1 MIYADYNGSA
11 PLLPAVREYVKKRMD
26 SDLFANPNAIHTLGQ
41 KLTKGIENCRRIIAK
56 SVGCH
61 PDQIIFNSGAS
72 EGLSQIMFSVLAD
85 LPAGK
90 NTILMSPVEHAVLP
104 TGVKHF
110 IESSKLSLKMI
121 DIDQSGKVNLE
132 SLKSLVNEK
141 VGAVIVMAANNETG
155 VIQPFQEIAK
165 ICRTQNIPYI
175 CDTTQFIGKA
185 HFNFEES
192 GVDYAVC
199 SGHKV
204 GALTGC
210 GFLIAR
216 DPRILKPIVFGK
228 SQETGLRGGTQHYLG
243 IETMAIAMD
252 EFSKNESKLSQLREA
267 RLNFEKTLKEKFS
280 EVVVIG
286 DQSERLAGTTLIG
299 YPGIHGQ
306 AVQIELESN
315 DIFVTTSAACADNQP
330 ETSEVL
336 KSMGVDDKL
345 GRSVVRISLSYSHGE
360 KEYSILAQ
368 NLIAAYNKLMKIQ
381 SF

>member
-104 TGVKHF
+104 AGVKHF
-110 IESSKLSLKMI
+110 IESSKLTLKMI
-121 DIDQSGKVNLE
+121 DIDQSGKVSLE

-252 EFSKNESKLSQLREA
+252 EFSRNESKLSQLREA